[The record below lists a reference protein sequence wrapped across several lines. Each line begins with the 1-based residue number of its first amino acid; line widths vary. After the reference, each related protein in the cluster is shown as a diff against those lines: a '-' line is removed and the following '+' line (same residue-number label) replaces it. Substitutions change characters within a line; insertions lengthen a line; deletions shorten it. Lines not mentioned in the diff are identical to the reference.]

1 LFNDS
6 ELNYIDTIA
15 LFVSLEASK
24 TAEKVIDLDKINLFI
39 NGLGVDDEVNNP
51 IRYNLCYLISCSVY
65 EFVSSVFVT
74 QHAIMEGAVNIN
86 TITSML
92 PANRE
97 QMKEYASV
105 HCSYE
110 VLFAEF
116 LYDFDLARDSTE
128 FKTRLRER
136 IAELILLIYKTGIK
150 E

>member
-1 LFNDS
+1 
-6 ELNYIDTIA
+6 
-15 LFVSLEASK
+15 
-24 TAEKVIDLDKINLFI
+24 
-39 NGLGVDDEVNNP
+39 
-51 IRYNLCYLISCSVY
+51 
-65 EFVSSVFVT
+65 
-74 QHAIMEGAVNIN
+74 
-86 TITSML
+86 ML